1 MSIWRWLAGRR
12 RAEEDL
18 AREIEANV
26 AERADDLIDQGL
38 SAADAQ
44 AQARREFGN
53 RTLSI
58 ERSREVWIAPWLSS
72 IWQDLRYAARSIAR
86 QPGFAMSVIGILAL
100 GIGPIAAL
108 FTMFNGSLLR
118 PWPVRDPSSI
128 AIVRPIPGPR
138 EQYGSLLERRVP
150 LSPRPHRA
158 FTHLATWTPGGG
170 PVVYRKTKV
179 SVQSNFVSANYFD
192 MLGVGMHIGRGFLPE
207 EEDYASPRAVAI
219 ISERLWREHFG
230 APASIIGETIL
241 VYDSPFT
248 IVGVAQTGFFDVE
261 TNIRRDL
268 WMPRPS
274 LALVFGDR
282 DQNLK
287 MLADPRGGSNA
298 VAGRL
303 APGVSRAAAKA
314 ELDVLSGQF
323 RRTIPMDAHGFTLRR
338 HTSDHQ
344 RP

>member
-1 MSIWRWLAGRR
+1 MSAWRWLAGRR

-26 AERADDLIDQGL
+26 GERADDLIDQGL

-108 FTMFNGSLLR
+108 FMMFNGRLLR

-128 AIVRPIPGPR
+128 TIVRPIPGPT
-138 EQYGSLLERRVP
+138 EQYGSLSNVEYRYLRD
-150 LSPRPHRA
+150 HTRA
-158 FTHLATWTPGGG
+158 FTHLATWMPGGG

-207 EEDYASPRAVAI
+207 EEDYTSPRAVAI

-261 TNIRRDL
+261 AHVRRDL

-303 APGVSRAAAKA
+303 APGVSRRPP
-314 ELDVLSGQF
+314 
-323 RRTIPMDAHGFTLRR
+323 RRAPPLRR
-338 HTSDHQ
+338 GACRTV
-344 RP
+344 